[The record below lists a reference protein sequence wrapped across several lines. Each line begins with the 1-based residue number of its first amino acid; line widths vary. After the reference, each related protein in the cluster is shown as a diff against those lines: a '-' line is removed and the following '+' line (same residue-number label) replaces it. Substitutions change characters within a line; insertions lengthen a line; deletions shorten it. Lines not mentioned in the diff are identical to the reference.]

1 DLPTQ
6 AAKQEQRGRRR
17 ILRKIETAF
26 ESAGIWNMVFKNVP
40 VATYTYPGDPLKI
53 DVSYRPNEIVK
64 MLQVVSLQSN
74 ADVAKALAFSY
85 PELTAGIKRK
95 ENAGNELTAIVED
108 DTDRDDPE
116 SRYICRILEQAGI
129 HVALTSDL
137 PIIAEK
143 ARTELMA

>member
-1 DLPTQ
+1 FRFLEHDIREHLSNGVRLQELLDKMRDCFGNSVQISTQHECLAEDGEASMELLAHGAIDLPTQ

-74 ADVAKALAFSY
+74 AD
-85 PELTAGIKRK
+85 
-95 ENAGNELTAIVED
+95 
-108 DTDRDDPE
+108 
-116 SRYICRILEQAGI
+116 
-129 HVALTSDL
+129 
-137 PIIAEK
+137 
-143 ARTELMA
+143 